1 MVDPRGLLPALTLQ
15 LQLQGLS
22 SLGLDT
28 QRVRERVGPLPE
40 APDAL
45 VPRQAYLDM
54 WDEAERL
61 FGQPGLPSALATAIP
76 FGAFG
81 ALDYLVGS
89 ANTIA
94 ACCESALLHFSMV
107 ASDVWLEH
115 EELEDG
121 AHLLR
126 ARGEEGMQAVALEF
140 TIASIVKLLRF
151 VSDGRFDPLRIGL
164 PVPRPAADPVRER
177 LYGATVTYDYPCAEI
192 LISRETWRCEVAN
205 ADPYL
210 HTTLKRVAA
219 QLQLIQP
226 GDTGLERA
234 LRARLRASLSQG
246 RAAPGRMAALLGL
259 SERTL
264 QRRLA
269 ENGLSFSDVLEDFR
283 REESIRLLCD
293 PSLHLVE
300 IATRLGYSE
309 QTSFTRAFRRWTG
322 STPGAWR
329 ANRFARD

>member
-1 MVDPRGLLPALTLQ
+1 MVDPRALLPALTLQ
-15 LQLQGLS
+15 LQLQGLA

-28 QRVRERVGPLPE
+28 QRVRARVGPLPE

-45 VPRQAYLDM
+45 VSRQAYLDM
-54 WDEAERL
+54 WDEAEAL
-61 FGQPGLPSALATAIP
+61 FGQPGLPSALAMAIP

-94 ACCESALLHFSMV
+94 ACCESALLHFAMV

-115 EELEDG
+115 EPLEDG
-121 AHLLR
+121 THLLR
-126 ARGEEGMQAVALEF
+126 VRGEEGMQAVALEF
-140 TIASIVKLLRF
+140 TIASMVKLLRF
-151 VSDGRFDPLRIGL
+151 VSDGKFDPLRVGL

-177 LYGATVTYDYPCAEI
+177 LFGSAVTYDYPCAEV
-192 LISRETWRCEVAN
+192 LISRETWSCKVAN

-210 HTTLKRVAA
+210 NTTLKRVAA
-219 QLQLIQP
+219 QLQLTQP

-234 LRARLRASLSQG
+234 LRARLRGSLSQG

-269 ENGLSFSDVLEDFR
+269 ENGRSFSDVLEEFR
-283 REESIRLLCD
+283 REESVRLLCD
-293 PSLHLVE
+293 RRLHLIE

-309 QTSFTRAFRRWTG
+309 QTSFTRAFRSWTG
-322 STPGAWR
+322 TTPGAWR